1 MIITLNKDLPCIIE
15 LSCTEDE
22 ILPGL
27 KAFYKTLNVKS
38 EIILLTPFNMKKIID
53 YFNDED
59 KIKTLTKD
67 LIEYYGLKN
76 IATSD
81 DIFLMD
87 FELANLNINRIKT
100 IQSIEIT
107 NTTVSEFVQNS
118 KKDFLTLLKNSDSKG
133 LMSAYSLYNENSIDI
148 IHFENNYSSLS
159 LKLKAT
165 YMLEGVDTSHLDYYK
180 FEKVNYTVNVNHFN
194 ETRVSIEK
202 TYHLKLN
209 KELSHE

>member
-1 MIITLNKDLPCIIE
+1 MIITLNKDLPCIME

-22 ILPGL
+22 ILPDL
-27 KAFYKTLNVKS
+27 KAFYETLSTKS
-38 EIILLTPFNMKKIID
+38 EIVLLTPFNIKKIID

-59 KIKTLTKD
+59 KVKHLAKN

-81 DIFLMD
+81 DVFLMD
-87 FELANLNINRIKT
+87 FELSRLNINRIKT

-107 NTTVSEFVQNS
+107 NTRVGEFIDNS
-118 KKDFLTLLKNSDSKG
+118 KKDFFTLLKNSNNKELISK
-133 LMSAYSLYNENSIDI
+133 YSLYNENVIDI
-148 IHFENNYSSLS
+148 IDFQNNHSSAS

-180 FEKVNYTVNVNHFN
+180 FEKVYYAAKVNHFN
-194 ETRVSIEK
+194 ETRISIEK
-202 TYHLKLN
+202 TYHLDLN
-209 KELSHE
+209 KDALHE